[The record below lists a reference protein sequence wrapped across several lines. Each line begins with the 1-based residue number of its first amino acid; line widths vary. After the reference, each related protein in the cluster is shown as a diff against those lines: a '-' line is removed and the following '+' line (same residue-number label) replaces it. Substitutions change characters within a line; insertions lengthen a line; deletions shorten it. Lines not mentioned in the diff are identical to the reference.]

1 MGDGNNSEIQPIAC
15 LLGATQLADIVL
27 HFVACFLTYNLA
39 SVETRQMKNGK
50 TERHRGR
57 KHIYIFLIPEKK
69 EKKPSLDFLANKRSL
84 GKKKKIRKQ
93 FPSSL
98 SGKSWFLTFHIL
110 EMSE

>member
-1 MGDGNNSEIQPIAC
+1 MGDGNNSKIQPIAC

-69 EKKPSLDFLANKRSL
+69 KKPSLDFLANKRSL
-84 GKKKKIRKQ
+84 GKKKNPQ
-93 FPSSL
+93 TVS
-98 SGKSWFLTFHIL
+98 
-110 EMSE
+110 